1 MEDFLTLPYIFY
13 LNAIEGSPSIALG
26 RRIPGGTGAFPYEGL
41 WAMSF
46 PDEDA
51 RKTYFDVL
59 WAQIHSGCWPVWG
72 AIAATHGPFALT
84 DHLNAVVRSALTGS
98 ASEGEAQSPP
108 GGRDLKFDAQ
118 MKKIRF
124 MLTRSED
131 QLSITFVDRFGDTGP
146 EKLWHR
152 RFETIEACNKVFRA
166 LWRDS
171 TLRLPRLG
179 RLIRS
184 GGIDEFEAYILE
196 RVPEYEPDGRSPPAI
211 EES

>member
-1 MEDFLTLPYIFY
+1 MEDFLTLPYIIY
-13 LNAIEGSPSIALG
+13 LNSVEGAPAITLA

-51 RKTYFDVL
+51 RKRYFDVL
-59 WAQIHSGCWPVWG
+59 WAQIHTGCWPLWG
-72 AIAATHGPFALT
+72 AIAAKQGSAALT
-84 DHLNAVVRSALTGS
+84 SHLDEVVKAAL
-98 ASEGEAQSPP
+98 AEAPSEGPTWERQP
-108 GGRDLKFDAQ
+108 RKDLKFEAQ

-124 MLTRSED
+124 MLIRSED

-146 EKLWHR
+146 ENLWYR
-152 RFETIEACNKVFRA
+152 RFETTEACNKVFRA

-171 TLRLPRLG
+171 TLWLPRLR

-184 GGIDEFEAYILE
+184 GGIREFEAYVSA
-196 RVPEYEPDGRSPPAI
+196 RVPGYEPEWGSPPA
-211 EES
+211 EDDG